1 MNGDAGFTIDE
12 LDAEK
17 IAQEINVEEEIVP
30 EEVRK
35 LKERAE
41 SNAEALFNM
50 DIGSLKD
57 KKRFTSNVENFGIGT
72 MMKSSTKNAMLKVQ
86 VGKLA
91 QSGEEGGEVSKGL
104 LDLRRE
110 VKGLDP
116 SLVNFNREGFFAK
129 LFNPVRNYFE
139 RYQKAESVIAS
150 IMSSLDKG
158 KTTLKNDNTTLSIEQ
173 QSLRELTKKLK
184 QETELAIM
192 MDSSIAGK
200 LEAAQDEGMDE
211 DKERFIQEEILFPLR
226 QRIMDM
232 QQMIVVNH
240 QGIIAMEVLQRNNKE
255 LIRGVDRAKS
265 VTISALRTAVMVA
278 SALYNQRIVL
288 QKINALNETTSD
300 MISATSRMLRDQGG
314 EIHTQSVE
322 ANISV
327 DVLKSSFEDIM
338 IALYE
343 VSTFKQ
349 NALPIMQHQIEQFRE
364 LAQQGEAVVEMF
376 EGGNQA
382 ATQNN
387 W

>member
-1 MNGDAGFTIDE
+1 MNGDAEFTIDV

-17 IAQEINVEEEIVP
+17 IAREINVEEIVP
-30 EEVRK
+30 DEARK

-72 MMKSSTKNAMLKVQ
+72 MMKSSAKNAMLKVQ

-364 LAQQGEAVVEMF
+364 LAQQGEAAIEMF
-376 EGGNQA
+376 EGGNHVA
-382 ATQNN
+382 AQNN